1 MSADDR
7 QERAGARRPTRVQSF
22 AGVLVLAF
30 VLLAFAS
37 VAAVLLNSRVAG
49 RGRSARVTI
58 APGSSMAEAADS
70 LASARLI
77 RSARVFRF
85 AAVLSGSGS
94 SPVIPGRYVV
104 PRGQSTGALLEQL
117 RTGAGRVR
125 RLTVP
130 EGWGIRQIAR
140 LVQDSLAIP
149 ADTLIAATRDSARRA
164 RMRTPAADVEGSLFP
179 ATYEFT
185 DAVTAG
191 GIVDT
196 MLLTFERRW
205 KSAWDTTMQR
215 QGRTRHDVVTL
226 ASIVEKEAGRSSDRA
241 MIASVYL
248 NRLRSGMRLQADPT
262 VLYAMGLVAKRVLYA
277 DLKVSSPYNTYRVS
291 GLPPGPIA
299 SPGTESLQAALEPA
313 SSDAMFFVAF
323 PDGHSQ
329 FTRTFAQH
337 GAAVRAAR
345 KSLDSAS
352 AARPTG
358 ASR

>member
-1 MSADDR
+1 MNTDDR
-7 QERAGARRPTRVQSF
+7 REFAGARRPSLLRTIV
-22 AGVLVLAF
+22 GVLVFLAF
-30 VLLAFAS
+30 TG
-37 VAAVLLNSRVAG
+37 VAAVLLNTPLSG
-49 RGRSARVTI
+49 RSGSARVTI
-58 APGSSMAEAADS
+58 APGSSLAQAADS

-77 RSARVFRF
+77 RSALVFRV
-85 AAVLSGSGS
+85 AAALTGSGS
-94 SPVIPGRYVV
+94 LRVIPGRYLVS
-104 PRGQSTGALLEQL
+104 RGRSTTALLEQL

-149 ADTLIAATRDSARRA
+149 LDTLITATRDSARRA
-164 RMRTPAADVEGSLFP
+164 RVQTSAADVEGYLFP
-179 ATYEFT
+179 ATYEFGE
-185 DAVTAG
+185 AVTAG
-191 GIVDT
+191 GVVDT

-205 KSAWDTTMQR
+205 KRAWDTTMAR
-215 QGRTRHDVVTL
+215 QGRTRHEVVTL

-248 NRLRSGMRLQADPT
+248 NRLRAGMRLQADPT
-262 VLYAMGLVAKRVLYA
+262 VLYAMGLVAKRVMYS
-277 DLKVSSPYNTYRVS
+277 DLKVDSPYNTYRVS

-299 SPGTESLQAALEPA
+299 SPGTESLQAAIEPA

-345 KSLDSAS
+345 KALDSAS
-352 AARPTG
+352 SARLPG

>member
-7 QERAGARRPTRVQSF
+7 RALAGARRPTGLQSF
-22 AGVLVLAF
+22 LGVLVL
-30 VLLAFAS
+30 VAFAS
-37 VAAVLLNSRVAG
+37 VAAVLLNTRVAG
-49 RGRSARVTI
+49 RGGSARVTI
-58 APGSSMAEAADS
+58 APGSSIAQAADS

-77 RSARVFRF
+77 RSALVFRIT
-85 AAVLSGSGS
+85 AALSGSGS
-94 SPVIPGRYVV
+94 LRITPGRYVV
-104 PRGQSTGALLEQL
+104 PRGRSTSALLEQL

-149 ADTLIAATRDSARRA
+149 AETLIAATRDSARRA
-164 RMRTPAADVEGSLFP
+164 RVQTSAADVEGYLFP

-185 DAVTAG
+185 DSVSAG
-191 GIVDT
+191 GVVDT

-205 KSAWDTTMQR
+205 KSAWDSTMQR

-241 MIASVYL
+241 LIASVYL
-248 NRLRSGMRLQADPT
+248 NRLRVGMRLQADPT
-262 VLYAMGLVAKRVLYA
+262 VLYAMGLVAKRVMYT
-277 DLKVSSPYNTYRVS
+277 DLKVESPYNTYRLS

-299 SPGTESLQAALEPA
+299 SPGTESIQAALEPA
-313 SSDAMFFVAF
+313 SGDALFFVAF

-345 KSLDSAS
+345 TARDSAS
-352 AARPTG
+352 AAQLGG
-358 ASR
+358 APR